1 MSYLWMPLKCLQSFS
16 APQFQ
21 EGYNL
26 QGGQTL
32 QRVPSLQQDQVVQL
46 FRALQKDQRDQDH
59 HEDHEV
65 HPYQRD
71 QRGQGVQQYPKRGRE
86 GIRGHVKS
94 VCMFEVITKR

>member
-1 MSYLWMPLKCLQSFS
+1 MPLKCPQSFS

-32 QRVPSLQQDQVVQL
+32 HWVPSLQQDQMVQS
-46 FRALQKDQRDQDH
+46 FRTLQKNQWDQH
-59 HEDHEV
+59 HHGDHEV

-71 QRGQGVQQYPKRGRE
+71 QRGQGVQQYPERGRE
-86 GIRGHVKS
+86 GTRGHVKS
-94 VCMFEVITKR
+94 VCMFEVITKM